1 MNKKTLTL
9 LTLLALILIAGIA
22 AAVAFLYSG
31 SGKKTRAVESVH
43 FVEHH
48 ELVEAVP
55 SDAAIVF
62 CVKDFGRACELL
74 EDTVAVFRELTSG
87 KFDFLASEDFGSI
100 KRAPAIISIHYSKDM
115 PPLLIVKAEQ
125 EISDSTQSGYTRLK
139 AAADTAGLFTKVNS
153 NLLLVSSSETII
165 NSSIRHLSEGHSIM
179 EARGFSDIAST
190 VAGSDILFA
199 SNSYTDNILETY
211 FSRKYRKTAPF
222 FKELAGWTAFSITR
236 HSPSEVALD
245 GELLYGSDPSYYM
258 NVLRHAGTSSVGIAD
273 AVPAQVDFIIDI
285 PVGNIVSYLKAYR
298 NYLDAKTRLDKYE
311 SVLSKQKKES
321 GRSAED
327 WAKAINIK
335 EAAVVNIHFGDR
347 LRQMLLIKPG
357 NKVSEESISDFSPC
371 SGFAKTLFG
380 DIFTGEDESSATIVK
395 GWIVAGSKDCVD
407 DYSKMMGET
416 LKERLSGNGMG
427 DRIPQ
432 KGCGLWIYHSLTED
446 PNVIDATFSPM
457 MAKGFRNMIKGVTFV
472 PVTLAALS
480 KGDKMGLELN
490 FTRTNITKS
499 KAPTSASSDRDTSV
513 VVPSG
518 PFKVMNSVTGK
529 ENTFYQNNHLS
540 LCLQDENGKDVW
552 GIPFKYPLCGYV
564 TAIDYY
570 NNGKLQY
577 LFAADSKLYLIDR
590 LGRFVGGFPV
600 DLGKKIAIGPEVY
613 DFSGDKGYTAL
624 VLHKDNTVGM
634 YDLHGKTA
642 SSWKGISSRET
653 IKSLPELM
661 EGKGKKYW
669 VVRTSNQTLV
679 YPFDGGDPLVKGEG
693 GKMIRPDS
701 KITFNE
707 KGSVS
712 AKCYD
717 GKERTFKLNNEKR

>member
-1 MNKKTLTL
+1 MNKKTLL
-9 LTLLALILIAGIA
+9 IILSLILIAGIV
-22 AAVAFLYSG
+22 AAVTFLHPG
-31 SGKKTRAVESVH
+31 SGKKPSAVDTGH

-62 CVKDFGRACELL
+62 CVKDFGRVCEYL

-87 KFDFLASEDFGSI
+87 KFDFLASEDIGSI

-115 PPLLIVKAEQ
+115 PPLLIVKAEE
-125 EISDSTQSGYTRLK
+125 EISDSTQNGFTKLK
-139 AAADTAGLFTKVNS
+139 AAADTARLFTKVNG
-153 NLLLVSSSETII
+153 NLLLISSSETII
-165 NSSIRHLSEGHSIM
+165 NSSIRHLSEGHSIL

-190 VAGSDILFA
+190 AVGSDILFA

-222 FKELAGWTAFSITR
+222 FKELAGWTALSIIK
-236 HSPSEVALD
+236 HSPSEVAMSGD
-245 GELLYGSDPSYYM
+245 LLYGSDPAYYM

-273 AVPAQVDFIIDI
+273 AVPAYVDFIIDI
-285 PVGNIVSYLKAYR
+285 PIGNMASYLKAYR

-311 SVLSKQKKES
+311 SVLARQKKET
-321 GRSAED
+321 GKSAED

-335 EAAVVNIHFGDR
+335 EAAMINLHFGDR

-357 NKVSEESISDFSPC
+357 NKVSEESVADFSPYRD
-371 SGFAKTLFG
+371 FAKTLFG
-380 DIFTGEDESSATIVK
+380 DIFTGEGESSATLVK
-395 GWIVAGSKDCVD
+395 GWIVAGSRDCVD
-407 DYSKMMGET
+407 EYSKMMGES

-432 KGCGLWIYHSLTED
+432 KGCGLWVYHSLTED

-490 FTRTNITKS
+490 VTRTNITKS
-499 KAPTSASSDRDTSV
+499 KAPTSASADRDTSV
-513 VVPSG
+513 VVPAG
-518 PFKVMNSVTGK
+518 PFKVMNSTTGK
-529 ENTFYQNNHLS
+529 ENTFYQNSHLS
-540 LCLQDENGKDVW
+540 LCLQDENGKDMW

-564 TAIDYY
+564 TAIDFYD
-570 NNGKLQY
+570 NGKLQY

-600 DLGKKIAIGPEVY
+600 DLGKKIAVGPEVY
-613 DFSGDKGYTAL
+613 DFSGAKSYTAM

-634 YDLHGKTA
+634 YDLNGKTA
-642 SSWKGISSRET
+642 SSWKGISARET
-653 IKSLPELM
+653 IKSLPELL
-661 EGKGKKYW
+661 EGKTKKYW

-693 GKMIRPDS
+693 KKMIRPDS
-701 KITFNE
+701 KITISE
-707 KGSVS
+707 KGTVS

-717 GKERTFKLNNEKR
+717 GKDRTFKLDNEKR